1 LNNETISEGDDV
13 LLYLDSRRT
22 YLIKLKIGERFHTHR
37 GFIELDEV
45 AGKRYGDSVITSLGV
60 NFYLIKPGL
69 YDYIRKMRY
78 TTQIIYPKDIGVIIV
93 HSGIGPGSKVVEAGT
108 GSGALASALA
118 YYVKPTGKVYSYEIR
133 PETLEKAQKN
143 IERSGVLDFIEL
155 KNKDVTEEIEE
166 EEVDSVI
173 LDIATPWLAVPNAY
187 NALKGNGTLVS
198 FSPSIN
204 QVEKTVK
211 TLESHG
217 FIDIETVECFI
228 RRMKVKEGE
237 TRPETLMRGHSGY
250 ITWGR
255 KIFL

>member
-1 LNNETISEGDDV
+1 LSNETISEGDDV
-13 LLYLDSRRT
+13 LLFLDSRRT
-22 YLIKLKIGERFHTHR
+22 YLIKLNMEERFHTHK

-45 AGKRYGDSVITSLGV
+45 GGKRYGDSVKTSLGT
-60 NFYLIKPGL
+60 NFYLIKPDL

-78 TTQIIYPKDIGVIIV
+78 TTQIIYPKDIGLIIV
-93 HSGIGPGSKVVEAGT
+93 HSGIGPGSRVVEAGT
-108 GSGALASALA
+108 GSGALTSALA
-118 YYVKPTGKVYSYEIR
+118 YYVRPTGKVYSYEIR
-133 PETLEKAQKN
+133 EETLEKARKN

-155 KNKDVTEEIEE
+155 KNKDVTEDIEE

-173 LDIATPWLAVPNAY
+173 FDMATPWLAIPNAY

-211 TLESHG
+211 ALKNHG
-217 FIDIETVECFI
+217 FIDVETVECFI

-255 KIFL
+255 KIYL

>member
-1 LNNETISEGDDV
+1 LSNETISEGDDV

-22 YLIKLKIGERFHTHR
+22 YLIKLKIREKFHTHR
-37 GFIELDEV
+37 GFIEFDEV
-45 AGKRYGDSVITSLGV
+45 AGKRYGDSVKTSLGT

-78 TTQIIYPKDIGVIIV
+78 TTQIIYPKDIGLIIV

-108 GSGALASALA
+108 GSGALTSALA

-133 PETLEKAQKN
+133 QEILEKAKKN

-155 KNKDVTEEIEE
+155 KNKDVTEDIEE
-166 EEVDSVI
+166 KEVDSVI
-173 LDIATPWLAVPNAY
+173 LDMATPWLAVPNAY
-187 NALKGNGTLVS
+187 KALKGNGTLVS

-211 TLESHG
+211 TIKNRG
-217 FIDIETVECFI
+217 FIDVETVECFI